1 LQKEGFAPTL
11 VGRQKKDSLPLP
23 SRTYTTTRLPLIFQK
38 GKLFYLELNIRLFF
52 FMLFKKVDIITAND
66 LDTLLP
72 CFIVAKLKAKRL
84 VYDSH
89 EYFTELPELAH
100 RKIEK
105 KIWEMLEKAIF
116 PNLQHIST
124 VSNSIA
130 VEYQKKYGK
139 KVKLVCNYPMYQ
151 EITFSKTKE
160 KILLYQGAVN
170 AGRGLELMIETMVF
184 LPDYKLWIIGSG
196 TLQNKINAKAEN
208 LPNVKV
214 MGKIPF
220 EELKSVTP
228 KALVGLSLEEDLGLN
243 YRYALPN
250 KIFDYVQAGVPVIC
264 SDLPEMRALVEE
276 YGIGKVLFDRKP
288 EMLAKMILE
297 LYSNK
302 MEYESLT
309 SNCLAASKILTWE
322 NEEKTLLSL
331 YH

>member
-1 LQKEGFAPTL
+1 
-11 VGRQKKDSLPLP
+11 
-23 SRTYTTTRLPLIFQK
+23 
-38 GKLFYLELNIRLFF
+38 
-52 FMLFKKVDIITAND
+52 
-66 LDTLLP
+66 
-72 CFIVAKLKAKRL
+72 
-84 VYDSH
+84 
-89 EYFTELPELAH
+89 
-100 RKIEK
+100 
-105 KIWEMLEKAIF
+105 
-116 PNLQHIST
+116 
-124 VSNSIA
+124 
-130 VEYQKKYGK
+130 
-139 KVKLVCNYPMYQ
+139 MYQ

-288 EMLAKMILE
+288 EILAKMILE